1 MKGKVET
8 VVGIFVFLG
17 ILCIAYLTLKFGQ
30 LQVVGGDYYD
40 LKAKFESV
48 TGLRKGSDVRISG
61 VRVGRVKSIYLDPN
75 DYSAV
80 VVFSVKKGI
89 KLSDDSVVMIKTSGL
104 IGDKYLSILP
114 GGSDNYLKPGDMV
127 VETQSSISIE
137 DLISKYV
144 FGGVGSNKK

>member
-1 MKGKVET
+1 MKFKIET
-8 VVGIFVFLG
+8 IVGIFVFLG

-30 LQVVGGDYYD
+30 LQVVGGDYYY

-48 TGLRKGSDVRISG
+48 TGLREGSDVRIAG
-61 VRVGRVKSIYLDPN
+61 VRVGRVKKIYLDPE

-80 VVFSVKKGI
+80 VIFSVKKGI
-89 KLSDDSVVMIKTSGL
+89 KISDDSIVEIKTSGL

-114 GGSDNYLKPGDMV
+114 GGSDVYLKDGDTI

-144 FGGVGSNKK
+144 FGGVNKNK